1 MTFLPQNRQGMV
13 HVLLLLLIISG
24 HLWYACMYLSRHHYL
39 SEYTLVNPMVSC
51 DLVFVGS
58 TFQKKISFKNHKSL
72 KNIPYRDVFLFKN
85 IKEGQLHDCKNTLF
99 SFSSFLWFF
108 HWNLLV
114 VVLPKLSLRN
124 LNFMFFLNLQLLAL
138 YMQIYL
144 NMLVWKNFF
153 FFVCLNHYPID
164 PSQRWTLVL
173 ILHGKKMRF
182 LPSLQPVSVSVLPIS
197 CFKGLGSSRVQS
209 KFSSDSKIKEK
220 FLIIKE
226 CAVAQKVWEWRQ
238 EGKKRCSLSRISVF
252 MGQLFLW
259 SFFFFFKFHLL
270 LHLRQR
276 LKLTEYSVNIS

>member
-1 MTFLPQNRQGMV
+1 
-13 HVLLLLLIISG
+13 
-24 HLWYACMYLSRHHYL
+24 MYLSRHHYL

-72 KNIPYRDVFLFKN
+72 KNIPCRDVFLFKN

-114 VVLPKLSLRN
+114 VILPKLSLRN

-153 FFVCLNHYPID
+153 FCLLEPLPDWPLTKMDSGTDSPRKKNAFPPITPTCVCIRSPNFVFQRPGKQ
-164 PSQRWTLVL
+164 PSPKQIL
-173 ILHGKKMRF
+173 I
-182 LPSLQPVSVSVLPIS
+182 
-197 CFKGLGSSRVQS
+197 
-209 KFSSDSKIKEK
+209 
-220 FLIIKE
+220 
-226 CAVAQKVWEWRQ
+226 
-238 EGKKRCSLSRISVF
+238 
-252 MGQLFLW
+252 
-259 SFFFFFKFHLL
+259 
-270 LHLRQR
+270 R
-276 LKLTEYSVNIS
+276 L

>member
-13 HVLLLLLIISG
+13 HILLLLLIISR

-72 KNIPYRDVFLFKN
+72 KNIPCRDVFLFKN

-153 FFVCLNHYPID
+153 FCLLEPLPDWPLTKMDSGTDSPRKKNAFPPITPTCVCIRSPNFVFQRPGKQ
-164 PSQRWTLVL
+164 PSPKQIL
-173 ILHGKKMRF
+173 I
-182 LPSLQPVSVSVLPIS
+182 
-197 CFKGLGSSRVQS
+197 
-209 KFSSDSKIKEK
+209 
-220 FLIIKE
+220 
-226 CAVAQKVWEWRQ
+226 
-238 EGKKRCSLSRISVF
+238 
-252 MGQLFLW
+252 
-259 SFFFFFKFHLL
+259 
-270 LHLRQR
+270 R
-276 LKLTEYSVNIS
+276 L